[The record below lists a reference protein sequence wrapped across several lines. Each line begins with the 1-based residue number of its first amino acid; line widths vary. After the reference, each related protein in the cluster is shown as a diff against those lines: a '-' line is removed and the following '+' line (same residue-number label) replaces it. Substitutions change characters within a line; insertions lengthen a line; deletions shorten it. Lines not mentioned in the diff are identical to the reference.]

1 LQHAKKK
8 TRRWIAQARL
18 LGLKE
23 KDDGLEPI
31 DGGLAMRW
39 RNKPLS
45 EIDTDTV
52 FRLIE
57 EVRHKGIPG
66 LERRSAEPS
75 EPRSRA
81 MYSVLSKMFNWLTEK
96 RRISASPMASLK
108 RPSPSRARDRVLSN
122 QEIAAFWHATEKMPH
137 RSARSSS

>member
-1 LQHAKKK
+1 MQHAKKK
-8 TRRWIAQARL
+8 TRRWVEQARL

-23 KDDGLEPI
+23 TDKGIELI

-57 EVRHKGIPG
+57 EVRHKGVPG
-66 LERRSAEPS
+66 LERRIAEPS

-81 MYSVLSKMFNWLTEK
+81 MHAVVSKMFNWLAEK
-96 RRISASPMASLK
+96 RRISVSPMVALK
-108 RPSPSRARDRVLSN
+108 RPSPSRARDRVLNN
-122 QEIAAFWHATEKMPH
+122 QEIIAFWHAAENAVPPFG
-137 RSARSSS
+137 ASSS